1 MVSFQ
6 PTVIRVEK
14 EQEFEELKG
23 AIDRALDPERV
34 EKFLK
39 RVRRSGARIRD
50 LEMILARGVFEKV
63 DDTLAKLGAQKLY
76 QALTVSDQ
84 AQMREFYLSQSGR
97 SRARAA
103 DKVSAALSL
112 LLKEGNSERDM
123 AKEKFERNKPHCNV
137 GTIGHIDHGK
147 TTLTAAITKVL
158 SEAQPED
165 PVPVV

>member
-14 EQEFEELKG
+14 EKEFEELKG
-23 AIDRALDPERV
+23 AIDRALGPERV

-39 RVRRSGARIRD
+39 RVRRSGARMRD
-50 LEMILARGVFEKV
+50 LEVILARGVFEKV

-97 SRARAA
+97 SGVRRCGRSFSSFIGITEGRKQRARY
-103 DKVSAALSL
+103 
-112 LLKEGNSERDM
+112 GER
-123 AKEKFERNKPHCNV
+123 E
-137 GTIGHIDHGK
+137 I
-147 TTLTAAITKVL
+147 
-158 SEAQPED
+158 
-165 PVPVV
+165 